1 MTAHREP
8 LGYTKRECLS
18 SWERQ
23 NYRNT
28 RSIDVKRDMELVRR
42 ILLTVQA
49 KTSLEP
55 ELIKIDGHDDAVVG
69 RHVEMLFDNGFLEG
83 VEHSSLA
90 SEYRD
95 IFVKDLSWD
104 GHEFVGAISKE
115 ELWQKLKTAIGP
127 SELAGLSLKAIK
139 DASIAATAYLKG
151 KLGL

>member
-1 MTAHREP
+1 MGTTELKH
-8 LGYTKRECLS
+8 
-18 SWERQ
+18 
-23 NYRNT
+23 

-49 KTSLEP
+49 KSSLEP

-83 VEHSSLA
+83 MEHSTLA

-115 ELWQKLKTAIGP
+115 ELWQKLKSAIGP
-127 SELAGLSLKAIK
+127 GELAGLSLKAIK
-139 DASIAATAYLKG
+139 DASIAAATAYLKG

>member
-1 MTAHREP
+1 MGTEKLLETHRRP
-8 LGYTKRECLS
+8 G
-18 SWERQ
+18 
-23 NYRNT
+23 
-28 RSIDVKRDMELVRR
+28 SIDVKRDMELVRR

-49 KTSLEP
+49 KTNLEP

-69 RHVEMLFDNGFLEG
+69 RHVEMLFDAGFLEG
-83 VEHSSLA
+83 MEHSILA

-115 ELWQKLKTAIGP
+115 ELWQKLKSAIGP
-127 SELAGLSLKAIK
+127 GELAGLSLKAIK
-139 DASIAATAYLKG
+139 DASIAAATAYLKG